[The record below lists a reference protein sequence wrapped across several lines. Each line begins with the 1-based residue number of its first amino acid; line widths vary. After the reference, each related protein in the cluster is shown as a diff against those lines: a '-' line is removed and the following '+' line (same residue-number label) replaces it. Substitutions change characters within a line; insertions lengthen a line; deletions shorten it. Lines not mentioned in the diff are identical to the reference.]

1 MDGKLTEHG
10 SNVSAQASSQVPKK
24 KWNTGTIQA
33 IALVIIAFAV
43 TVDVLVQARF
53 LLITL
58 VVAIIIFSL
67 TSDVINFIA
76 RQHIGPVRIP
86 NWLASLGGLALISAS
101 LLVLSSI
108 LLSQVNPVLTTTL
121 QISERTPAAIAAL
134 FAWMGEDIEAS
145 ILRSVRSIDFSGYL
159 RTIAGQAGN
168 LMSATVMVILF
179 VGFLFVE
186 RIWFKAKLNNLM
198 GDPARAEHVRK
209 VISSIMHNV
218 NYYLLVKTLVGSVTG
233 VLVGMVCLSFGLK
246 LAVALGILT
255 FVLNFIPS
263 VGSIV
268 ATFLVTL
275 VAYIELGEPG
285 PTFAIFAITAIMQF
299 VIGNIIDPLLTGRTL
314 RVSSFGII
322 LSLAC
327 WGAVWGIPG
336 MFLSV
341 PIMVAAM
348 IIFGQFPVLRP
359 LAILLSREGLPDPEP
374 FGDTPEAETFANRD
388 EVS

>member
-1 MDGKLTEHG
+1 MNTSEK
-10 SNVSAQASSQVPKK
+10 NQVKQAASKPAAKRLEA
-24 KWNTGTIQA
+24 GTLQS
-33 IALVIIAFAV
+33 IALMIIAFAV
-43 TVDVLVQARF
+43 AVSVLVEARF

-76 RQHIGPVRIP
+76 RQRIGPIHIP
-86 NWLASLGGLALISAS
+86 NWLASLGALALISAS
-101 LLVLSSI
+101 LLVLTII
-108 LLSQVNPVLTTTL
+108 LIGQVNPVLSTTL
-121 QISERTPAAIAAL
+121 RISEGAPTAIASL
-134 FAWMGEDIEAS
+134 FSWMGEDVEAS
-145 ILRSVRSIDFSGYL
+145 VLSSLSSINFSGYL

-186 RIWFKAKLNNLM
+186 RIWFTAKLNNLLR
-198 GDPARAEHVRK
+198 DPARADHVRN
-209 VISSIMHNV
+209 VIASIMRNV

-233 VLVGMVCLSFGLK
+233 ALVCLVSLFFGLK

-255 FVLNFIPS
+255 FVLNYIPS

-268 ATFLVTL
+268 ATLMVTL
-275 VAYIELGEPG
+275 VSFIELGEPG
-285 PTFAIFAITAIMQF
+285 PTLAIFIITALLQF
-299 VIGNIIDPLLTGRTL
+299 IIGNIIDPLLTGKTL

-327 WGAVWGIPG
+327 WGSVWGIPG

-348 IIFGQFPVLRP
+348 IICGQFPVLRP
-359 LAILLSREGLPDPEP
+359 IAILLSREGLPEPAPYADLQNAPAPRPAVPEH
-374 FGDTPEAETFANRD
+374 
-388 EVS
+388 SL